1 MRFFGD
7 FFILGE
13 DSMLLDK
20 DFTTVDADLIFA
32 RVKGRPEMSLEI
44 NFDRLWILR
53 IQLENW
59 FNLKNLY
66 LTLL

>member
-44 NFDRLWILR
+44 NFDRL
-53 IQLENW
+53 
-59 FNLKNLY
+59 
-66 LTLL
+66 